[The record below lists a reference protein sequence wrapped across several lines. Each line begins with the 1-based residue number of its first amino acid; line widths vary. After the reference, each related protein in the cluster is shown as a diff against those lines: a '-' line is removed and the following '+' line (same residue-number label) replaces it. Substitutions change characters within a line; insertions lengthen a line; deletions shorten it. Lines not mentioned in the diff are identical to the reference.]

1 MKRPPLLSALCAL
14 AAVPSFAT
22 VLVNEPFSSADY
34 AAGSFKSLANAAP
47 VSANVGF
54 SADRG
59 WQASRTGVVFVHASG
74 LGFDRQRTGFAGT
87 GLSAGWNY
95 GNNSQDGGRGVSRQL
110 ASGAFPTSGTF
121 FFRALYRESTG
132 AIWRGQWLRRVGFQ
146 LLAFNGQGHEDT
158 GETRERYWN
167 LVPSSGPSFVVRR
180 RTDSS
185 SYAEFVLKDA
195 SATLVDEV
203 EQGTT
208 YLFLAKIEIG
218 AGANGNDLASALC
231 VPVADWDWNGR
242 DEPDWTLVRADTGFS
257 LATAQTPDMLT
268 LYGAYETGSVPVAFD
283 EIMLATKLSEAVP
296 NTHPGLVIIVR

>member
-1 MKRPPLLSALCAL
+1 MVGDRE
-14 AAVPSFAT
+14 V
-22 VLVNEPFSSADY
+22 
-34 AAGSFKSLANAAP
+34 AG
-47 VSANVGF
+47 VGERHVRRERRDGDEEEREEAF
-54 SADRG
+54 HGGILHPR
-59 WQASRTGVVFVHASG
+59 ASRCQTAPLRQSGVDACP
-74 LGFDRQRTGFAGT
+74 LGE
-87 GLSAGWNY
+87 
-95 GNNSQDGGRGVSRQL
+95 DGDT
-110 ASGAFPTSGTF
+110 A
-121 FFRALYRESTG
+121 G
-132 AIWRGQWLRRVGFQ
+132 AIWRGQWLRRIGFQ

-158 GETRERYWN
+158 GETQDRYWN

-208 YLFLAKIEIG
+208 YLFLARIEIG
-218 AGANGNDLASALC
+218 AAANGHDLASALC
-231 VPVADWDWNGR
+231 VPVGDWDWNGK
-242 DEPDWTLVRADTGFS
+242 DEPDWTLVRADTGFT

-268 LYGAYETGSVPVAFD
+268 LYGAYETGSVPVSFD